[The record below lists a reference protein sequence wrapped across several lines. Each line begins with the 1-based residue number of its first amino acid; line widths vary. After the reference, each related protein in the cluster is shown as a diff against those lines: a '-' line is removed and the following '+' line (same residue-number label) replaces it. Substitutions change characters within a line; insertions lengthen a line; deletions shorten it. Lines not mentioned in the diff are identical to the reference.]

1 MESVIRIQ
9 KLFLQNVKEE
19 NEKEKNEPNSVFNT
33 KRNLISI
40 AKETLKPKNLKY
52 YNIDDYNSD
61 YKPVRIKKIN
71 HKRNLKI
78 SPKHENIRRNIILS
92 DKDYLS
98 FLLNDLKSISSRN
111 KNTSPSY
118 SNNASFLSKQKGS
131 KFSEYN
137 SNDETKNNINNNNNI
152 SINIYNPNF
161 NQNNEKS
168 NCNMV
173 DLLNQV
179 VGGKYSKN
187 NNKYEANIT
196 ENNNYFDN
204 LCYDNEENKFVV
216 RENMNYN

>member
-19 NEKEKNEPNSVFNT
+19 IEKEKNEPNSVLNT

-52 YNIDDYNSD
+52 YNIDDYNND
-61 YKPVRIKKIN
+61 YKPVKIKKIN
-71 HKRNLKI
+71 QKRKNKI
-78 SPKHENIRRNIILS
+78 SPKHEIIRRNILLS

-98 FLLNDLKSISSRN
+98 FLLSDLKSISSRN
-111 KNTSPSY
+111 KNISPTY
-118 SNNASFLSKQKGS
+118 SNNISFLSKQKGS
-131 KFSEYN
+131 KYSEYN
-137 SNDETKNNINNNNNI
+137 SNDETKNNIN
-152 SINIYNPNF
+152 IYNPNI
-161 NQNNEKS
+161 NQYNEKN

-173 DLLNQV
+173 DLLNQI
-179 VGGKYSKN
+179 VGDKYSKN
-187 NNKYEANIT
+187 NYKYEANIT

-204 LCYDNEENKFVV
+204 LCYDKEENKFVV

>member
-19 NEKEKNEPNSVFNT
+19 IEKEKNEPNSVLNT

-52 YNIDDYNSD
+52 NNIDDYNND
-61 YKPVRIKKIN
+61 YKPVKIKKIN
-71 HKRNLKI
+71 QKRKNKI
-78 SPKHENIRRNIILS
+78 SPKHEIIRRNILLS

-98 FLLNDLKSISSRN
+98 FLLSDLKTISSRN
-111 KNTSPSY
+111 KNISPTY
-118 SNNASFLSKQKGS
+118 SNNISFLSKQKGS
-131 KFSEYN
+131 KYSEYN
-137 SNDETKNNINNNNNI
+137 SNDETKNNIN
-152 SINIYNPNF
+152 IYNPNI
-161 NQNNEKS
+161 NQYNEKN

-173 DLLNQV
+173 DLLNQI
-179 VGGKYSKN
+179 VGDKYSKN
-187 NNKYEANIT
+187 NYKYEANIT

-204 LCYDNEENKFVV
+204 LCYDKEENKFVV

>member
-1 MESVIRIQ
+1 MESVVRIQ

-19 NEKEKNEPNSVFNT
+19 NEKEKKEANSVFNT

-40 AKETLKPKNLKY
+40 AKETLKPKNMKY

-61 YKPVRIKKIN
+61 YKPVKIKKIN
-71 HKRNLKI
+71 HKRNNKI
-78 SPKHENIRRNIILS
+78 SPKHENIRRNILLS

-98 FLLNDLKSISSRN
+98 FLLNDLKSISTSRN
-111 KNTSPSY
+111 KNTSPTY
-118 SNNASFLSKQKGS
+118 SNNISFLSKQKGS
-131 KFSEYN
+131 KYSEYN
-137 SNDETKNNINNNNNI
+137 SNDETKNNIN
-152 SINIYNPNF
+152 IYNQNI
-161 NQNNEKS
+161 NQYNDKN

-179 VGGKYSKN
+179 VGDKYSKN
-187 NNKYEANIT
+187 NYNYEANIT

-204 LCYDNEENKFVV
+204 LCYDKEENKFVV

>member
-19 NEKEKNEPNSVFNT
+19 IEKEKNEPNSVLNT

-52 YNIDDYNSD
+52 YNIDDYNND
-61 YKPVRIKKIN
+61 YKPVKIKKIN
-71 HKRNLKI
+71 QKRKNKI
-78 SPKHENIRRNIILS
+78 SPKHEIIRRNILLS

-98 FLLNDLKSISSRN
+98 FLLSDLKTISSRN
-111 KNTSPSY
+111 KNISPTY
-118 SNNASFLSKQKGS
+118 SNNISFLSKQKGS
-131 KFSEYN
+131 KYSEYN
-137 SNDETKNNINNNNNI
+137 SNDETKNNIN
-152 SINIYNPNF
+152 IYNPNI
-161 NQNNEKS
+161 NQYNEKN

-173 DLLNQV
+173 DLLNQI
-179 VGGKYSKN
+179 VGDKYSKN
-187 NNKYEANIT
+187 NYKYEANIT

-204 LCYDNEENKFVV
+204 LCYDKEENKFVV

>member
-19 NEKEKNEPNSVFNT
+19 NEKEKNESNSVFNT

-40 AKETLKPKNLKY
+40 AKETLKPKNLKC
-52 YNIDDYNSD
+52 YNINDNNNE
-61 YKPVRIKKIN
+61 YKPVKIKKIN
-71 HKRNLKI
+71 YKRNYKV

-111 KNTSPSY
+111 KNNSPTY
-118 SNNASFLSKQKGS
+118 SNNISFLSKKKES
-131 KFSEYN
+131 KYSEYN
-137 SNDETKNNINNNNNI
+137 SNDETKNNIN
-152 SINIYNPNF
+152 IYNPNIY
-161 NQNNEKS
+161 QNNEKN

-173 DLLNQV
+173 DLLDQI
-179 VGGKYSKN
+179 VGDKYSKN
-187 NNKYEANIT
+187 NYKYEANIT

-216 RENMNYN
+216 RDNMNFY

>member
-19 NEKEKNEPNSVFNT
+19 IEKEKNEPNSVLNT

-52 YNIDDYNSD
+52 YNIDDYNND
-61 YKPVRIKKIN
+61 YKPVKIKKIN
-71 HKRNLKI
+71 QKRKNKI
-78 SPKHENIRRNIILS
+78 SPKHEIIRRNILLS

-98 FLLNDLKSISSRN
+98 FLLSDLKTISSRN
-111 KNTSPSY
+111 KNISPTY
-118 SNNASFLSKQKGS
+118 SNNISFLSKQKGS
-131 KFSEYN
+131 KYSEYN
-137 SNDETKNNINNNNNI
+137 SNDETKNNIN
-152 SINIYNPNF
+152 INIYNPNI
-161 NQNNEKS
+161 NQYNEKN

-173 DLLNQV
+173 DLLNQI
-179 VGGKYSKN
+179 VGDKYSKN
-187 NNKYEANIT
+187 NYKYEANIT

-204 LCYDNEENKFVV
+204 LCYDKEENKFVV

>member
-1 MESVIRIQ
+1 MESVIRIH

-52 YNIDDYNSD
+52 YNIDDDDYNNS
-61 YKPVRIKKIN
+61 YKPVKVKKIKG
-71 HKRNLKI
+71 KRNNKL
-78 SPKHENIRRNIILS
+78 SPKHENIRRNLILS

-111 KNTSPSY
+111 KNNSPSY
-118 SNNASFLSKQKGS
+118 SNNISFLSKQKGS
-131 KFSEYN
+131 KYSEYN
-137 SNDETKNNINNNNNI
+137 SNDETKNNIN
-152 SINIYNPNF
+152 INIYNPNI
-161 NQNNEKS
+161 NQYNDKN

-179 VGGKYSKN
+179 VGDKYSKN
-187 NNKYEANIT
+187 NYKYEANIT

-204 LCYDNEENKFVV
+204 LCYDNEENKFVI
-216 RENMNYN
+216 REKMDYI

>member
-19 NEKEKNEPNSVFNT
+19 NEKEKNETNSVFNT

-52 YNIDDYNSD
+52 YNIDEYNND
-61 YKPVRIKKIN
+61 YKPVKIKKIN
-71 HKRNLKI
+71 RKRNNKI
-78 SPKHENIRRNIILS
+78 SPKHENIRRNILLS

-111 KNTSPSY
+111 RNISPTY
-118 SNNASFLSKQKGS
+118 SNNISFLSKQKGS
-131 KFSEYN
+131 KYSEYN
-137 SNDETKNNINNNNNI
+137 SNDVTKNNIN
-152 SINIYNPNF
+152 INIYNPNI
-161 NQNNEKS
+161 NLYNEKN

-173 DLLNQV
+173 DLLNQI
-179 VGGKYSKN
+179 VGYKYSKN
-187 NNKYEANIT
+187 NSKYEANIT

-216 RENMNYN
+216 RENMNYD

>member
-19 NEKEKNEPNSVFNT
+19 IEKEKNEPNSVLNT

-52 YNIDDYNSD
+52 NNIDDYNND
-61 YKPVRIKKIN
+61 YKPVKIKKIN
-71 HKRNLKI
+71 QKRKNKI
-78 SPKHENIRRNIILS
+78 SPKHEIIRRNILLS

-98 FLLNDLKSISSRN
+98 FLLSDLKTISSRN
-111 KNTSPSY
+111 KNISPTY
-118 SNNASFLSKQKGS
+118 SNNISFLSKQKGS
-131 KFSEYN
+131 KYSEYN
-137 SNDETKNNINNNNNI
+137 SNDETKNNIN
-152 SINIYNPNF
+152 IYNPNI
-161 NQNNEKS
+161 NQYNDKN

-179 VGGKYSKN
+179 VGDKYSKN
-187 NNKYEANIT
+187 NYKYEANIT

-204 LCYDNEENKFVV
+204 LCYDKEENKFVV

>member
-19 NEKEKNEPNSVFNT
+19 IEKEKNEPNSVLNT

-52 YNIDDYNSD
+52 YNIDDYNND
-61 YKPVRIKKIN
+61 YKPVKIKKIN
-71 HKRNLKI
+71 QKRKNKI
-78 SPKHENIRRNIILS
+78 SPKHEIIRRNILLS

-98 FLLNDLKSISSRN
+98 FLLSGLKSISSRN
-111 KNTSPSY
+111 KNISPTY
-118 SNNASFLSKQKGS
+118 SNNISFLSKQKGS
-131 KFSEYN
+131 KYSEYN
-137 SNDETKNNINNNNNI
+137 SNDETKNNIN
-152 SINIYNPNF
+152 IYNPNI
-161 NQNNEKS
+161 NQYNEKN

-173 DLLNQV
+173 DLLNQI
-179 VGGKYSKN
+179 VGDKYSKN
-187 NNKYEANIT
+187 NYKYEANIT

-204 LCYDNEENKFVV
+204 LCYDKEENKFVV

>member
-19 NEKEKNEPNSVFNT
+19 NEKEKNETNSVFNT

-52 YNIDDYNSD
+52 YNIDEYNND
-61 YKPVRIKKIN
+61 YKPVKIKKIN
-71 HKRNLKI
+71 RKRNNKI
-78 SPKHENIRRNIILS
+78 SPKHENIRRNILLS

-111 KNTSPSY
+111 RNISPTY
-118 SNNASFLSKQKGS
+118 SNNISFLSKQKGS
-131 KFSEYN
+131 KYSEYN
-137 SNDETKNNINNNNNI
+137 SNDVTKNNLN
-152 SINIYNPNF
+152 INIYNPNI
-161 NQNNEKS
+161 NQYNEKN

-173 DLLNQV
+173 DLLNQI
-179 VGGKYSKN
+179 VGDKYSKN
-187 NNKYEANIT
+187 NCKYEANIT

-204 LCYDNEENKFVV
+204 LCYDNEENKFIV
-216 RENMNYN
+216 RENMNYD

>member
-19 NEKEKNEPNSVFNT
+19 IEKEKNEPNSVLNT

-52 YNIDDYNSD
+52 NNIDDYNND
-61 YKPVRIKKIN
+61 YKPVKIKKIN
-71 HKRNLKI
+71 QKRKNKI
-78 SPKHENIRRNIILS
+78 SPKHEIIRRNILLS

-98 FLLNDLKSISSRN
+98 FLLSDLKSISSRN
-111 KNTSPSY
+111 KNISPTY
-118 SNNASFLSKQKGS
+118 SNNISFLSKQKGS
-131 KFSEYN
+131 KYSEYN
-137 SNDETKNNINNNNNI
+137 SNDETKNNIN
-152 SINIYNPNF
+152 IYNPNI
-161 NQNNEKS
+161 NQYNEKN

-173 DLLNQV
+173 DLLNQI
-179 VGGKYSKN
+179 VGDKYSKN
-187 NNKYEANIT
+187 NYKYEANLT

-204 LCYDNEENKFVV
+204 LCYDKEENKFVV

>member
-19 NEKEKNEPNSVFNT
+19 NEKEKNETNSVFNT

-52 YNIDDYNSD
+52 YNIDEYNND
-61 YKPVRIKKIN
+61 YKPVKIKKITR
-71 HKRNLKI
+71 KRNNKI
-78 SPKHENIRRNIILS
+78 SPKHENIRRNILLS

-111 KNTSPSY
+111 RNISPTY
-118 SNNASFLSKQKGS
+118 SNNISFLSKQKGS
-131 KFSEYN
+131 KYSEYN
-137 SNDETKNNINNNNNI
+137 SNDVSKNNIN
-152 SINIYNPNF
+152 INIYNPNI
-161 NQNNEKS
+161 NQYNDKN

-173 DLLNQV
+173 DLLNQI
-179 VGGKYSKN
+179 VGDKYSKN
-187 NNKYEANIT
+187 ICKYEANIT
-196 ENNNYFDN
+196 ENNNYFNN

-216 RENMNYN
+216 RENMNYD

>member
-19 NEKEKNEPNSVFNT
+19 IEKEKNEPNSVLNT

-52 YNIDDYNSD
+52 NNIDDYNND
-61 YKPVRIKKIN
+61 YKPVKIKKIN
-71 HKRNLKI
+71 QKRKNKI
-78 SPKHENIRRNIILS
+78 SPKHEIIRRNILLS

-98 FLLNDLKSISSRN
+98 FLLSDLKSISSRN
-111 KNTSPSY
+111 KNISPTY
-118 SNNASFLSKQKGS
+118 SNNISFLSKQKGS
-131 KFSEYN
+131 KYSEYN
-137 SNDETKNNINNNNNI
+137 SNDETKNNIN
-152 SINIYNPNF
+152 IYNPNI
-161 NQNNEKS
+161 NQYNEKN

-173 DLLNQV
+173 DLLNQI
-179 VGGKYSKN
+179 VGDKYSKN
-187 NNKYEANIT
+187 NYKYEANIT

-204 LCYDNEENKFVV
+204 LCYDKEENKFVV